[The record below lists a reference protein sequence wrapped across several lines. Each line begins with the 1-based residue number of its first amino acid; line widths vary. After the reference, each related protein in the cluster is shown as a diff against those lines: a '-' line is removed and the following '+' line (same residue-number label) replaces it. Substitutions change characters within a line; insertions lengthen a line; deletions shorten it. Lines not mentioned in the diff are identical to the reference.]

1 VDPFIG
7 EIKMFCGNFAPVG
20 WSFCD
25 GSLVPI
31 SQAEP
36 LFALINTT
44 YGGDGQ
50 TTFGLPDLRG
60 RFPVHRS
67 SALPLGAVGGVE
79 QVTLASNNVA
89 AHTHP
94 FQATKALADQAT
106 PAGNTTA
113 QATTITLYVEDQPA
127 VGLNAAALLPFAGGG
142 QPHEN
147 MHPYQA
153 VNYIIALEGI
163 FPSRS

>member
-1 VDPFIG
+1 MDPYLG
-7 EIKMFCGNFAPVG
+7 EIKMFCGNFAPQG
-20 WSFCD
+20 WAFCD

-31 SQAEP
+31 PVADA
-36 LFALINTT
+36 LFSLIGTT

-67 SALPLGAVGGVE
+67 SSLPMGSAGGVE
-79 QVTLASNNVA
+79 EVTLTSNQVS

-94 FQATKALADQAT
+94 FQATTSLADQAT
-106 PAGNTTA
+106 PGGNTTA
-113 QATTITLYVEDQPA
+113 QATTITLYVEDTPVA
-127 VGLNAAALLPFAGGG
+127 GLNAAAILPFVGGG

-147 MHPYQA
+147 MHPFQA
-153 VNYIIALEGI
+153 VNYIISLEGI
-163 FPSRS
+163 YPPRP